1 MTVSECTS
9 TESWPLSIDV
19 YLHVSSCHP
28 LEYGNT
34 ESGLKIE
41 EKNDLNSVQDTKTES
56 TPKIENDNGFNL
68 FEDSESPSKI
78 EYENG
83 PNSYQDTKSES
94 TNSKIDNE
102 NELYSLLSKIGYFEP
117 KEKKNN
123 RVFSLEFKYQ
133 VIQEAK
139 KKKLNNR
146 KAGKKHASKKYD

>member
-1 MTVSECTS
+1 M
-9 TESWPLSIDV
+9 
-19 YLHVSSCHP
+19 
-28 LEYGNT
+28 EYGNN
-34 ESGLKIE
+34 ESGSKIE
-41 EKNDLNSVQDTKTES
+41 ENNDLNSVQDTKTES
-56 TPKIENDNGFNL
+56 TPKIENDNGFNS

-78 EYENG
+78 EFENG

-94 TNSKIDNE
+94 TNSKIDTE
-102 NELYSLLSKIGYFEP
+102 NEFYSLLSKIGYFEP

-139 KKKLNNR
+139 KKKLSNR

>member
-1 MTVSECTS
+1 M
-9 TESWPLSIDV
+9 
-19 YLHVSSCHP
+19 
-28 LEYGNT
+28 EYGNN
-34 ESGLKIE
+34 ESGSKIE
-41 EKNDLNSVQDTKTES
+41 ENNDFNSVQDTKTES
-56 TPKIENDNGFNL
+56 TPKIENDNGFNS

-78 EYENG
+78 EFENG

-94 TNSKIDNE
+94 TNSKIDTE
-102 NELYSLLSKIGYFEP
+102 NEFYSLLSKIGYFEP

-139 KKKLNNR
+139 KKKLSNR